1 MDWQLALSSGVFSVV
16 LNWNTLHGAFVMDDK
31 VRISLSLSLSLSL
44 SDRKSVV

>member
-1 MDWQLALSSGVFSVV
+1 MVWRQALSSGLLSVV

-44 SDRKSVV
+44 CIPGI